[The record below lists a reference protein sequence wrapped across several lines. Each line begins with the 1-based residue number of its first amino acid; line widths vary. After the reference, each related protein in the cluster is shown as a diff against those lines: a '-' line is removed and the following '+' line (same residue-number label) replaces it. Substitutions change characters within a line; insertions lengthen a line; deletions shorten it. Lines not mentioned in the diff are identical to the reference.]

1 VSPKVQVQAQSL
13 YTAGGRKETDAG
25 SCKRSRVLALP
36 AVVVLRAYT
45 DVEQRQHFQCSRE
58 KQRAGQS

>member
-1 VSPKVQVQAQSL
+1 MSPKVQVQAQSL

-36 AVVVLRAYT
+36 VVVLRAYT